1 METLA
6 KKRRRKAKRRGGKRR
21 GRKGGV
27 LLGLVGAF
35 AFALLGFA
43 LMAANVKP
51 VFVKVL
57 DPALAQAVPEL
68 HAHMKYSDDV
78 ELSLTGA
85 LVLRDVSMKFDRP
98 DDRYARHARATAKR
112 LDVRFNLAHMLLF
125 LAGRRGCP
133 TVTAVSSPELHLF
146 WSRNTP
152 LASDGSSAAP
162 AAESLLKSADFAV
175 LAGPKIKVGKLVLH
189 SPDGEVFALSKFS
202 SRFRKDE
209 LRIEAA
215 EFESAKLPRVSG
227 IRGEVGVSAERL
239 SVKSFRCA
247 AFGGTAEARGEV
259 PLRGNP
265 VAHLRIAARG
275 IDLAA
280 ALRFFLPSRAEI
292 SGKVD
297 ASFDAAAPLLHPSRF
312 AADGEVAVSDLRVAG
327 LAVQKEKLV
336 QRMAPEFAELS
347 FDKAVLRNVRA
358 SKDSVAWRSMAG
370 TGPQFDF
377 SGRGRTDLDG
387 NFALSMNATL
397 HPATVKRLPATTRIG
412 LKSGKAPGTKT
423 VEVRLAGNLE
433 KQTVVN
439 QKELVRQGIRNA
451 VQFWK

>member
-1 METLA
+1 METLE
-6 KKRRRKAKRRGGKRR
+6 KKGRKRKGRRGGKRR

-85 LVLRDVSMKFDRP
+85 LVLRDVTMRFDRP
-98 DDRYARHARATAKR
+98 DDRYARHARISAKR

-125 LAGRRGCP
+125 LAGKRGCP
-133 TVTAVSSPELHLF
+133 TITAVSSPELHLF

-152 LASDGSSAAP
+152 LASDGANAAP

-189 SPDGEVFALSKFS
+189 SPDGEVLALSKFS

-209 LRIEAA
+209 LRLEAA
-215 EFESAKLPRVSG
+215 ELEAAKLPRVSG
-227 IRGEVGVSAERL
+227 IRGEIGVSAERL
-239 SVKSFRCA
+239 SVKSFRCV

-275 IDLAA
+275 IDLAP
-280 ALRFFLPSRAEI
+280 ALRFFVPSQAEI

-297 ASFDAAAPLLHPSRF
+297 ASFDAAAPLLRPSLF
-312 AADGEVAVSDLRVAG
+312 AADGDVTVSGLRVAG
-327 LAVQKEKLV
+327 LAVQKGKLV

-347 FDKAVLRNVRA
+347 FDKTVLRNVRA
-358 SKDSVAWRSMAG
+358 SKDSVSWRSRAG

-377 SGRGRTDLDG
+377 SGRGKADTKW
-387 NFALSMNATL
+387 NFSATIDARIR
-397 HPATVKRLPATTRIG
+397 PETARRLPAATRMG
-412 LKSGKAPGTKT
+412 LAAGSDGSRT
-423 VEVRLAGNLE
+423 VRLQVAGNPE
-433 KQTVVN
+433 SQRIVN
-439 QKELVRQGIRNA
+439 SGDIVRQGIRNA
-451 VQFWK
+451 VRFWK